1 MTFQNKSKE
10 ASAFLEA
17 FANNELIIIRHAP
30 AAHGGRLCGRLD
42 VDAILPERAALAP
55 LRAALEG
62 VQLLS
67 SPALRCRQT
76 LTALTDEQTVEEDP
90 RLWEQDFGAQD
101 GSALADLPDLGPMS
115 LADLAAHRMSGAESF
130 EDMAARV
137 IPALETLAARIQQG
151 GGPVAVVAHAG
162 TARAALGLALGRTHL
177 GLAFEIAP
185 LSLTRLRCFPDDF
198 GIIAVNQQVSMP

>member
-1 MTFQNKSKE
+1 LDPL
-10 ASAFLEA
+10 AS
-17 FANNELIIIRHAP
+17 NELVIIRHAP
-30 AAHGGRLCGRLD
+30 AAHGGRLCGHLD
-42 VDAILPERAALAP
+42 VEATLPERAALAP

-62 VQLLS
+62 AHLVS

-76 LTALTDEQTVEEDP
+76 LTALTDEQTFEEDP

-101 GSALADLPDLGPMS
+101 GASLADLPDLGPMS
-115 LADLAAHRMSGAESF
+115 LAYLAAHRMSGAESF

-162 TARAALGLALGRTHL
+162 TARAALGMALGRMHL

-185 LSLTRLRCFPDDF
+185 LSLTRLRCLPDGF